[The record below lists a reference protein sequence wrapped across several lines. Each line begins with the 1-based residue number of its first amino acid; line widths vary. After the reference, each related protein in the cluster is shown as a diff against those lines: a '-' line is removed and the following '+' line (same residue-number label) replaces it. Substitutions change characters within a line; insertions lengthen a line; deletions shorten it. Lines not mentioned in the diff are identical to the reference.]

1 MVDARPRRSRRDRWA
16 TAEMR
21 ELVSAPYSTHPQQLC
36 RGRSSSLRSHH
47 PSRQA
52 LLPAH
57 GQQQVQSGV
66 ALERSL
72 PLLQQEEEVFRV
84 NEGIHTGN
92 TGGKIH

>member
-1 MVDARPRRSRRDRWA
+1 MVNARPRRSRRDRWA
-16 TAEMR
+16 MTEMR

-66 ALERSL
+66 ALERPL
-72 PLLQQEEEVFRV
+72 PLLKQEEEVFRV

-92 TGGKIH
+92 TGGKRH